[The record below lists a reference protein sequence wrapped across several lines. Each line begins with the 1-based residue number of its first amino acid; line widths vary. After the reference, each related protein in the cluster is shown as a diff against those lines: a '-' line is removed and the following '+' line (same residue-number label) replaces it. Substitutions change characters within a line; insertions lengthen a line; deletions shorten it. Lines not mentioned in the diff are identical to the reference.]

1 MMTTDKQRM
10 YQDILIVLII
20 SLMTYLVAGYL
31 DLAERYIDWT
41 ALGEIYQLDEVV
53 FVLLSGCIGM
63 IWFSFRRRAELK
75 RSLQTNLAMQNKL
88 QNTNQHISRLLDENR
103 ALVKHIALVRESE
116 RQHLATELHNVF
128 GQHLAAMDANL
139 SVAINISDSSE
150 LQNILKPV
158 MDSTSHLRSI
168 TKNKLRHL
176 KPPLL
181 KSIGLSGA
189 IEELLHDWQQ
199 SFPDITLSTL
209 LAVEDSNIN
218 EETALTIYRA
228 VQEGLDNVGRHTN
241 ATKVHLILNEVEP
254 PTAADDSFLHL
265 KLNDN
270 GEGLPPE
277 QIMRGLGLIGI
288 RERVEA
294 QNGTFSLAP
303 ASHQGAVLEL
313 TIPINAGH

>member
-10 YQDILIVLII
+10 HQDILIVLII
-20 SLMTYLVAGYL
+20 SLMTYLVAGSL
-31 DLAERYIDWT
+31 DLAERYINWT
-41 ALGEIYQLDEVV
+41 ALGEIYQLDEAV

-139 SVAINISDSSE
+139 SVAINISDNSE
-150 LQNILKPV
+150 LQTVLQSV
-158 MDSTSHLRSI
+158 MDSTTHLRSI

-176 KPPLL
+176 KPPIL

-199 SFPDITLSTL
+199 SFPDIKLSSL
-209 LAVEDSNIN
+209 LAVEDTNIN

-228 VQEGLDNVGRHTN
+228 VQEGLVNVGRHAN
-241 ATKVHLILNEVEP
+241 ASEVHLILNEIEP
-254 PTAADDSFLHL
+254 AAAADDTSLHL
-265 KLNDN
+265 KLSDN
-270 GEGLPPE
+270 GKGLPPE
-277 QIMRGLGLIGI
+277 QIMKGLGLIGI

-294 QNGTFSLAP
+294 QSGTFSLAP
-303 ASHQGAVLEL
+303 ASPQGAVLEL
-313 TIPINAGH
+313 TIPINASH